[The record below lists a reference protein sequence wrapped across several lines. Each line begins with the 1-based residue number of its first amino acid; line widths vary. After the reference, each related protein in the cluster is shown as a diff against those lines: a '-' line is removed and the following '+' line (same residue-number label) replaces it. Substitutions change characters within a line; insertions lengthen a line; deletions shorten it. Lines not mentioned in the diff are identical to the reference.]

1 MNSNRKKIIELTI
14 KINKDLNIQ
23 LKFFQVENIFNKYS
37 NKHLHFF
44 YDAFMF
50 RKSNNIIDKKDR
62 ADIMGELMII
72 SMLNEIHPIY
82 NKNNSFNNQTEY
94 IQKKYYNKFNSL
106 IVS

>member
-1 MNSNRKKIIELTI
+1 
-14 KINKDLNIQ
+14 
-23 LKFFQVENIFNKYS
+23 
-37 NKHLHFF
+37 
-44 YDAFMF
+44 
-50 RKSNNIIDKKDR
+50 
-62 ADIMGELMII
+62 MGELMII